1 MKLEQLGGLKVR
13 LTGGTDG
20 RGGGDGPVVVL
31 LHGWGA
37 PGDDLVPLG
46 QEIDSPRGTRYVFPE
61 APLSFQMGFG
71 DPSSTSGPRAE
82 SSGSRGWWMLDL
94 EKRQREIAAGRARDL
109 SREIPKGLAEARAK
123 VIALLDELERRLGSK
138 LMVLGGFSQGAMLAC
153 DVALHTGKPLAGL
166 VLLSGTLLAA
176 DEWTPLLPKR
186 KGLRVFQSHGSADPL
201 LPSFMAES
209 LRDLLIQ
216 AGLSVEWVGFRG
228 GHEIPGVVLDKL
240 GGFLRAVLA
249 R

>member
-1 MKLEQLGGLKVR
+1 MKLEQLGGLKTR

-20 RGGGDGPVVVL
+20 RGGGNGPIVVL

-46 QEIDSPRGTRYVFPE
+46 QEIAAPSGTRFVFPE
-61 APLSFQMGFG
+61 APLTLQMGFG
-71 DPSSTSGPRAE
+71 D
-82 SSGSRGWWMLDL
+82 SRGWWMLDI
-94 EKRQREIAAGRARDL
+94 EQRQREIAAGRARDL
-109 SREIPKGLAEARAK
+109 SRKIPEGLAGARAK
-123 VIALLDELERRLGSK
+123 VIALLDELERRPGAK
-138 LMVLGGFSQGAMLAC
+138 QMVLGGFSQGAMLAC

-166 VLLSGTLLAA
+166 VMLSGTLLAA
-176 DEWTPLLPKR
+176 DEWTPLMPKR

-201 LPSFMAES
+201 LPSFMAEQ
-209 LRDLLIQ
+209 LRDLLMQ

-228 GHEIPGVVLDKL
+228 GHEIPGLVLDKL
-240 GGFLRAVLA
+240 GAFLRAALP

>member
-1 MKLEQLGGLKVR
+1 MKVDQLGGLKVR

-46 QEIDSPRGTRYVFPE
+46 HEINAPPGTRFVFPE
-61 APLSFQMGFG
+61 APLTLQMGFG
-71 DPSSTSGPRAE
+71 D
-82 SSGSRGWWMLDL
+82 SRGWWMLDI
-94 EKRQREIAAGRARDL
+94 EQRQREIAAGRARDL
-109 SREIPKGLAEARAK
+109 SRKIPEGLAEARAK
-123 VIALLDELERRLGSK
+123 VVALLDELERRIGVK
-138 LMVLGGFSQGAMLAC
+138 QIVLGGFSQGAMLAC

-166 VLLSGTLLAA
+166 VMLSGTLLAA
-176 DEWTPLLPKR
+176 DEWTPLMPKR

-209 LRDLLIQ
+209 LRDLLMQ

-228 GHEIPGVVLDKL
+228 GHEIPGVVLEKL
-240 GGFLRAVLA
+240 GGFLRSALP

>member
-1 MKLEQLGGLKVR
+1 MKVEQLGGLKVR

-46 QEIDSPRGTRYVFPE
+46 QEIAAPRGTRFVFPE
-61 APLSFQMGFG
+61 APLSLQMGFG
-71 DPSSTSGPRAE
+71 DSRA
-82 SSGSRGWWMLDL
+82 WWMLDL
-94 EKRQREIAAGRARDL
+94 EQRQREIAAGHARDL
-109 SREIPKGLAEARAK
+109 SRKVPEGLAEARTK
-123 VIALLDELERRLGSK
+123 VIALLDELERRLGAK
-138 LMVLGGFSQGAMLAC
+138 PIVLGGFSQGAMLAC

-166 VLLSGTLLAA
+166 VMLSGTLLAA
-176 DEWTPLLPKR
+176 DEWTPLMPKR
-186 KGLRVFQSHGSADPL
+186 KGLKVFQSHGSMDQL

-209 LRDLLIQ
+209 LRDLLTQ

-228 GHEIPGVVLDKL
+228 GHEIPGVVLEKL

-249 R
+249 H

>member
-1 MKLEQLGGLKVR
+1 MKVEQLGGLKVR

-46 QEIDSPRGTRYVFPE
+46 QEIAAPRGTRFVFPE
-61 APLSFQMGFG
+61 APLSLQMGFG
-71 DPSSTSGPRAE
+71 DSRA
-82 SSGSRGWWMLDL
+82 WWMLDL
-94 EKRQREIAAGRARDL
+94 EQRQREIAAGRARDL
-109 SREIPKGLAEARAK
+109 SRKVPEGLAEARTK
-123 VIALLDELERRLGSK
+123 VIALLDELERRLGAK
-138 LMVLGGFSQGAMLAC
+138 PIVLGGFSQGAMLAC

-166 VLLSGTLLAA
+166 VMLSGTLLAA
-176 DEWTPLLPKR
+176 DEWTPLMPKR
-186 KGLRVFQSHGSADPL
+186 KGLKVFQSHGSMDQL

-209 LRDLLIQ
+209 LRDLLTQ

-228 GHEIPGVVLDKL
+228 GHEIPGVVLEKL

-249 R
+249 H

>member
-1 MKLEQLGGLKVR
+1 MKVEQLGGLKVR

-46 QEIDSPRGTRYVFPE
+46 QEIAAPRGTRFVFPE
-61 APLSFQMGFG
+61 APLSLQMGFG
-71 DPSSTSGPRAE
+71 DSRA
-82 SSGSRGWWMLDL
+82 WWMLDL
-94 EKRQREIAAGRARDL
+94 EQRQREIAAGRARDL
-109 SREIPKGLAEARAK
+109 SRKVPEGLTEARTK
-123 VIALLDELERRLGSK
+123 VIALLDELERRLGAK
-138 LMVLGGFSQGAMLAC
+138 PIVLGGFSQGAMLAC

-166 VLLSGTLLAA
+166 VMLSGTLLAA
-176 DEWTPLLPKR
+176 DEWTPLMPKR
-186 KGLRVFQSHGSADPL
+186 KGLKVFQSHGSMDQL

-209 LRDLLIQ
+209 LRDLLTQ

-228 GHEIPGVVLDKL
+228 GHEIPGVVLEKL

-249 R
+249 H

>member
-1 MKLEQLGGLKVR
+1 MKVEQLGGLKVR

-46 QEIDSPRGTRYVFPE
+46 QEIDATRGTRYVFPE
-61 APLSFQMGFG
+61 APLSLQMGFG
-71 DPSSTSGPRAE
+71 D
-82 SSGSRGWWMLDL
+82 SRGWWMLDI

-109 SREIPKGLAEARAK
+109 SRKVPEGLAEARAK
-123 VIALLDELERRLGSK
+123 VIALLDELERRLGAK
-138 LMVLGGFSQGAMLAC
+138 QTVLGGFSQGAMLAC

-166 VLLSGTLLAA
+166 VMLSGTLLAA
-176 DEWTPLLPKR
+176 DEWTPLMPKR
-186 KGLRVFQSHGSADPL
+186 KGMRVFQSHGSADPL
-201 LPSFMAES
+201 LPSFMAEQ
-209 LRDLLIQ
+209 LRDLLTQ

-228 GHEIPGVVLDKL
+228 GHEIPGIVLDKL
-240 GGFLRAVLA
+240 GGFLRTVLP